1 MEKKKRELD
10 IVLILILLASAFLNI
25 YNIWKDDTVN
35 PYYTAAVTSMMQS
48 FHNFFY
54 ASFDAAGFI
63 TVDKPPVTYQ
73 IQTISALIFGM
84 HGWSVILPQAL
95 AGVGSVLLMY
105 LLIKPTFGKTAARIA
120 SFVMACTP
128 IAVAVARTNNVDA
141 LLVFFLLLATW
152 LLFKA
157 IRKGKLIWLLAA
169 FFVVG
174 VGFNTKMLQAYMI
187 LPAFLLFYLIAAN
200 ATIKKKIISL
210 VSALAV
216 LAAVSLSWPL
226 IVDNIPASKRPYI
239 GSSQTNSVLELAF
252 GYNGIQRLTGQNSG
266 GGQGGPNG
274 DASKEMSSSDNS
286 SSQTQAPPSQSSN
299 SSSSSDDKTSNANM
313 TAPPSNGQM
322 PSGGE
327 MPSGG
332 QGGPPSGGD
341 GGQGGPGGDGGK
353 GGTGTGSKMQSG
365 SGMFGTGT
373 PGPLRLFQQELS
385 DQISWLL
392 PFAIFG
398 ITGLLIAGARER
410 RRLSAQQKET
420 IFWVAWL
427 VPIAG
432 FFSVAEFFHH
442 YYLIMLAPP
451 IAALV
456 GAGWVALVHLYR
468 NQTGWKSWLLP
479 TAIIATTGFE
489 LFILRNYY
497 DQIRVGWSIGVGVI
511 GALSAIA
518 LLVFKQRQKPISY
531 YVSLAALLA
540 LLVMPIY
547 WASTP
552 LLYGGN
558 SSQPET
564 GPQLASMSGKGM
576 GMSDATVNEKL
587 IKYLEENNSGAEYL
601 FATTDSNTAAP
612 YIIKTKK
619 AVMTIGGFSGS
630 DPAITLTQF
639 KKLIKEGKVKY
650 FLASGMGRG
659 GNNDIVEW
667 VQKNGKKVSSD
678 TWQSSSDQQASSD
691 QITSNTDSADTSSN
705 SKTSGENGKMSGG
718 PGGMNQSAALYELNA
733 DE

>member
-25 YNIWKDDTVN
+25 YNIWNDDTVN

-174 VGFNTKMLQAYMI
+174 IGFNTKMLQAYMI

-216 LAAVSLSWPL
+216 LVAVSLSWPL

-266 GGQGGPNG
+266 GGQSGSTG
-274 DASKEMSSSDNS
+274 DASKEMPSSDNN
-286 SSQTQAPPSQSSN
+286 SSQTQAPPNQSSSN
-299 SSSSSDDKTSNANM
+299 SSSSDDKSSNDNM

-322 PSGGE
+322 PSGG
-327 MPSGG
+327 
-332 QGGPPSGGD
+332 QVGPPSGGD

-353 GGTGTGSKMQSG
+353 SGTGTGSKMQSG

-398 ITGLLIAGARER
+398 IAGLLIAGARER
-410 RRLSAQQKET
+410 RRLSAEQKET
-420 IFWVAWL
+420 VFWVAWL

-451 IAALV
+451 TAALV

-468 NQTGWKSWLLP
+468 NQTGWTSWLLP
-479 TAIIATTGFE
+479 AAILATTGFE
-489 LFILRNYY
+489 LFILRNYN
-497 DQIRVGWSIGVGVI
+497 DQIGAGWSIGVGII

-518 LLVFKQRQKPISY
+518 LLLFKQRQKPISY

-564 GPQLASMSGKGM
+564 GPQLASASGKGM

-587 IKYLEENNSGAEYL
+587 IKYLEENNSEAEYL

-612 YIIKTKK
+612 YMIKTKK
-619 AVMTIGGFSGS
+619 AVMAIGGFSGS

-639 KKLIKEGKVKY
+639 KKLVKEGKVKY

-667 VQKNGKKVSSD
+667 VEKNGKEVSSAK
-678 TWQSSSDQQASSD
+678 WQSSSGQQSSSDQK
-691 QITSNTDSADTSSN
+691 TENNDSADTSSN
-705 SKTSGENGKMSGG
+705 SESSGENSQMGG
-718 PGGMNQSAALYELNA
+718 GSGGMNQSVTLYELNA

>member
-1 MEKKKRELD
+1 MKMKKREID
-10 IVLILILLASAFLNI
+10 AVLILILLASAFLNM
-25 YNIWKDDTVN
+25 YNIWNDDTVN
-35 PYYTAAVTSMMQS
+35 PYYTAAVTSMLQS

-95 AGVGSVLLMY
+95 AGVGSVLFMY

-141 LLVFFLLLATW
+141 LLVFFLLFATW

-157 IRKGKLIWLLAA
+157 IRKGRLIWLLAA

-174 VGFNTKMLQAYMI
+174 AGFNTKMLQAYMI
-187 LPAFLLFYLIAAN
+187 LPAFLLFYMIAAN
-200 ATIKKKIISL
+200 TTIKKKIISL

-216 LAAVSLSWPL
+216 LTAVSLSWPL
-226 IVDNIPASKRPYI
+226 IVDNIPASKRPYV

-252 GYNGIQRLTGQNSG
+252 GYNGIQRLTGQSSG
-266 GGQGGPNG
+266 GGQGGPDGN
-274 DASKEMSSSDNS
+274 ASKEMSSSGG
-286 SSQTQAPPSQSSN
+286 SSQMQKPPGQ
-299 SSSSSDDKTSNANM
+299 SSSSSSASGDKSQNGSM
-313 TAPPSNGQM
+313 TAPPSNGK
-322 PSGGE
+322 

-332 QGGPPSGGD
+332 QGGPSSGGD
-341 GGQGGPGGDGGK
+341 GGGGK
-353 GGTGTGSKMQSG
+353 SGAGTGSKMQSG

-373 PGPLRLFQQELS
+373 PGPLRLFQTELS

-398 ITGLLIAGARER
+398 MAGLLIAGARER
-410 RRLSAQQKET
+410 RRLSAEQKET
-420 IFWVAWL
+420 IFWAAWL

-468 NQTGWKSWLLP
+468 KQAGWKTWLLP
-479 TAIIATTGFE
+479 AAILVTTGFE
-489 LFILRNYY
+489 LFILRNYN
-497 DQIRVGWSIGVGVI
+497 DQIGAGWSIGAGVL
-511 GALSAIA
+511 GAVAAIA
-518 LLVFKQRQKPISY
+518 LFVFKQRQKPLSY
-531 YVSLAALLA
+531 YVSLAALLV
-540 LLVMPIY
+540 LMVMPIY

-558 SSQPET
+558 SSLPET
-564 GPQLASMSGKGM
+564 GPQLASTSGKGM
-576 GMSDATVNEKL
+576 GMDNASVNTKL
-587 IKYLEENNSGAEYL
+587 INYLEKHNAGADYL

-619 AVMTIGGFSGS
+619 AVMAIGGFSGS

-639 KKLIKEGKVKY
+639 KKLVKQGKVKY
-650 FLASGMGRG
+650 FLTSGMGKG
-659 GNNDIVEW
+659 GNNDIVQW
-667 VQKNGKKVSSD
+667 VEKNGKKVSSD
-678 TWQSSSDQQASSD
+678 KWQSSTDQKTKNHDA
-691 QITSNTDSADTSSN
+691 ADTKSSKVAGKN
-705 SKTSGENGKMSGG
+705 SRMSGG
-718 PGGMNQSAALYELNA
+718 PGGMNQSASLYELQS

>member
-1 MEKKKRELD
+1 METKKRELD
-10 IVLILILLASAFLNI
+10 IFLILILLASAFLNI
-25 YNIWKDDTVN
+25 YNIWNDDTVN

-63 TVDKPPVTYQ
+63 TVDKPPITFQ

-120 SFVMACTP
+120 SFIMACTP

-174 VGFNTKMLQAYMI
+174 AGFNTKMLQAYMI

-200 ATIKKKIISL
+200 ATVKKKIISL
-210 VSALAV
+210 GSALVV

-226 IVDNIPASKRPYI
+226 IVDNIPASKRPYV

-266 GGQGGPNG
+266 GGQGGSSK
-274 DASKEMSSSDNS
+274 DAAKEMPSSENSSSDA
-286 SSQTQAPPSQSSN
+286 QAPPNQST
-299 SSSSSDDKTSNANM
+299 SSSSSNDDKSANGNM
-313 TAPPSNGQM
+313 TAPPFN
-322 PSGGE
+322 GE

-332 QGGPPSGGD
+332 QGGPPNGGGD
-341 GGQGGPGGDGGK
+341 DGQGGPGGDGGK
-353 GGTGTGSKMQSG
+353 GDSGGSKMQSG
-365 SGMFGTGT
+365 TGMFGTGT

-398 ITGLLIAGARER
+398 MAGLLIAGARER
-410 RRLSAQQKET
+410 RRLSVEQKET
-420 IFWVAWL
+420 VFWVAWL
-427 VPIAG
+427 APIAG

-456 GAGWVALVHLYR
+456 GAGWVALVQLYR
-468 NQTGWKSWLLP
+468 SHTGWKSWLLP
-479 TAIIATTGFE
+479 AAMAATTGFE
-489 LFILRNYY
+489 LFILRNYN
-497 DQIRVGWSIGVGVI
+497 DQISVGWSIGVGVI

-518 LLVFKQRQKPISY
+518 LLILKQRQKPLTY
-531 YVSLAALLA
+531 YISLAGLLV

-558 SSQPET
+558 SSLPET
-564 GPQLASMSGKGM
+564 GPQLASSSGKGM
-576 GMSDATVNEKL
+576 GMNESSVNEKL
-587 IKYLEENNSGAEYL
+587 IEYLEENSSGAEYL

-639 KKLIKEGKVKY
+639 KKLVKEGKVKY
-650 FLASGMGRG
+650 FLASGMAKG
-659 GNNDIVEW
+659 GDNEIVEW
-667 VQKNGKKVSSD
+667 VQENGKKVSSD
-678 TWQSSSDQQASSD
+678 KWQSSSDQ
-691 QITSNTDSADTSSN
+691 TDSSGTASKSN
-705 SKTSGENGKMSGG
+705 ASGQTGKMSGG
-718 PGGMNQSAALYELNA
+718 PGGMNQSATLYELNA

>member
-1 MEKKKRELD
+1 MKMKKREID
-10 IVLILILLASAFLNI
+10 AVLILILLASAFLNM
-25 YNIWKDDTVN
+25 YNIWNDDTVN
-35 PYYTAAVTSMMQS
+35 PYYTAAVTSMLQS

-95 AGVGSVLLMY
+95 AGVGSVLFMY

-141 LLVFFLLLATW
+141 LLVFFLLFATW

-157 IRKGKLIWLLAA
+157 IRKGRLIWLLAA

-174 VGFNTKMLQAYMI
+174 AGFNTKMLQAYMI
-187 LPAFLLFYLIAAN
+187 LPAFLLFYMIAAN
-200 ATIKKKIISL
+200 TTIKKKIISL

-226 IVDNIPASKRPYI
+226 IVDNIPASKRPYV

-252 GYNGIQRLTGQNSG
+252 GYNGIQRLTGQSSG
-266 GGQGGPNG
+266 GGQGGPDGN
-274 DASKEMSSSDNS
+274 ASKEMSSSGG
-286 SSQTQAPPSQSSN
+286 SSQMQKPPGQ
-299 SSSSSDDKTSNANM
+299 SSSSSSASGDKSQNGSM
-313 TAPPSNGQM
+313 TAPPSNGKM

-341 GGQGGPGGDGGK
+341 GGGGGPGGGGK
-353 GGTGTGSKMQSG
+353 SGTGTGSKMQSG

-373 PGPLRLFQQELS
+373 PGPLRLFQTELS

-398 ITGLLIAGARER
+398 MAGLLIAGVRER
-410 RRLSAQQKET
+410 RRLSAEQKET
-420 IFWVAWL
+420 IFWAAWL

-468 NQTGWKSWLLP
+468 KQAGWKTWLLP
-479 TAIIATTGFE
+479 AAILVTTGFE
-489 LFILRNYY
+489 LFILRNYN
-497 DQIRVGWSIGVGVI
+497 DQIGAGWSIGVGVI
-511 GALSAIA
+511 GAVAAIA
-518 LLVFKQRQKPISY
+518 LFVFKQRQKPLSY
-531 YVSLAALLA
+531 YVSLAALLV
-540 LLVMPIY
+540 LMVMPIY

-558 SSQPET
+558 SSLPET
-564 GPQLASMSGKGM
+564 GPQLASTSGKGM
-576 GMSDATVNEKL
+576 GMDNASVNTKL
-587 IKYLEENNSGAEYL
+587 IKYLEKHNAGADYL

-619 AVMTIGGFSGS
+619 AVMAIGGYSGS

-639 KKLIKEGKVKY
+639 KKLVKEGKVKY
-650 FLASGMGRG
+650 FLASGMGKG
-659 GNNDIVEW
+659 GNNDIVQW
-667 VQKNGKKVSSD
+667 VEKNGKKVSSD
-678 TWQSSSDQQASSD
+678 KWQ
-691 QITSNTDSADTSSN
+691 SNTDQKTKNSDAADTKS
-705 SKTSGENGKMSGG
+705 SKTSGENSRMSGG
-718 PGGMNQSAALYELNA
+718 PGGMNQSASLYELQS

>member
-1 MEKKKRELD
+1 MKKREID
-10 IVLILILLASAFLNI
+10 AVLILILLASAFLNM
-25 YNIWKDDTVN
+25 YNIWNDDTVN
-35 PYYTAAVTSMMQS
+35 PYYTAAVTSMLQS

-95 AGVGSVLLMY
+95 AGVGSVLFMY

-141 LLVFFLLLATW
+141 LLVFFLLFATW

-157 IRKGKLIWLLAA
+157 IRKGRLIWLLAA

-174 VGFNTKMLQAYMI
+174 AGFNTKMLQAYMI
-187 LPAFLLFYLIAAN
+187 LPAFLLFYMIAAN
-200 ATIKKKIISL
+200 TTIKKKIISL

-226 IVDNIPASKRPYI
+226 IVDNIPASKRPYV

-252 GYNGIQRLTGQNSG
+252 GYNGIQRLTGQSSG
-266 GGQGGPNG
+266 GGQGGPDGN
-274 DASKEMSSSDNS
+274 ASKEMSSSGG
-286 SSQTQAPPSQSSN
+286 SSQMQKPPGQ
-299 SSSSSDDKTSNANM
+299 SSSSSSASGDKSQNGSM
-313 TAPPSNGQM
+313 TAPPSNGKM

-341 GGQGGPGGDGGK
+341 GGGGGPGGGGK
-353 GGTGTGSKMQSG
+353 SGTGTGSKMQSG

-373 PGPLRLFQQELS
+373 PGPLRLFQTELS

-398 ITGLLIAGARER
+398 MAGLLIAGARER
-410 RRLSAQQKET
+410 RRLSAEQKET
-420 IFWVAWL
+420 IFWAAWL

-451 IAALV
+451 IAALT

-468 NQTGWKSWLLP
+468 KQAGWKTWLLP
-479 TAIIATTGFE
+479 AAILVTTGFE
-489 LFILRNYY
+489 LFILRNYN
-497 DQIRVGWSIGVGVI
+497 DQIGAGWSIGAGVI
-511 GALSAIA
+511 GAVAAIA
-518 LLVFKQRQKPISY
+518 LFVFKQRQKPLSY
-531 YVSLAALLA
+531 YVSLAALLV
-540 LLVMPIY
+540 LMVMPIY

-558 SSQPET
+558 SSLPET
-564 GPQLASMSGKGM
+564 GPQLASASGKGM
-576 GMSDATVNEKL
+576 GMDNASVNTKL
-587 IKYLEENNSGAEYL
+587 INYLEKHNAGADYL

-619 AVMTIGGFSGS
+619 AVMAIGGFSGS

-639 KKLIKEGKVKY
+639 KKLVKEGKVKY
-650 FLASGMGRG
+650 FLTSGMGKG

-667 VQKNGKKVSSD
+667 VEKNGKKVSSD
-678 TWQSSSDQQASSD
+678 KWQSSTDQKTKNHDA
-691 QITSNTDSADTSSN
+691 ADTKSSKAAGKN
-705 SKTSGENGKMSGG
+705 SRMSGG
-718 PGGMNQSAALYELNA
+718 PGGMNQSASLYELQS

>member
-95 AGVGSVLLMY
+95 AGIGSVLLMY

-157 IRKGKLIWLLAA
+157 IRKGNLIWLLAA

-299 SSSSSDDKTSNANM
+299 SSSSSDDKSSNANM

-322 PSGGE
+322 PNGGE

-398 ITGLLIAGARER
+398 IAGLLIAGARER

-420 IFWVAWL
+420 VFWVAWL

-479 TAIIATTGFE
+479 AAIIATTGFE

-497 DQIRVGWSIGVGVI
+497 DQIGVGWSIGVGVI

-639 KKLIKEGKVKY
+639 KKLVKEGKVKY

-678 TWQSSSDQQASSD
+678 KWQSNSDQQASSD
-691 QITSNTDSADTSSN
+691 QKTENTDSADTSSN
-705 SKTSGENGKMSGG
+705 SKTSGENGQMSGG

>member
-10 IVLILILLASAFLNI
+10 IFLILILLASAFLNI
-25 YNIWKDDTVN
+25 YNIWNDNTVN

-63 TVDKPPVTYQ
+63 TVDKPPVTFQ

-120 SFVMACTP
+120 SFIMACTP

-174 VGFNTKMLQAYMI
+174 AGFNTKMLQAYMI

-210 VSALAV
+210 GSALVV
-216 LAAVSLSWPL
+216 LAVVSLSWPL
-226 IVDNIPASKRPYI
+226 IVDNIPASKRPYV

-266 GGQGGPNG
+266 GGQGGSGG
-274 DASKEMSSSDNS
+274 DTAKEMPSAENRSSDA
-286 SSQTQAPPSQSSN
+286 QAPPNQ
-299 SSSSSDDKTSNANM
+299 SSSSSSSNDDKSANGNM
-313 TAPPSNGQM
+313 TAPPSNG
-322 PSGGE
+322 E
-327 MPSGG
+327 MPSSG
-332 QGGPPSGGD
+332 QGGPPNGGGD
-341 GGQGGPGGDGGK
+341 GGKGGPGGDGGK
-353 GGTGTGSKMQSG
+353 GGSGGSKMQSG
-365 SGMFGTGT
+365 TGMFGTGT

-392 PFAIFG
+392 PFAVFG
-398 ITGLLIAGARER
+398 IVGLLIAGARER
-410 RRLSAQQKET
+410 RRLSVEQKET
-420 IFWVAWL
+420 VFWVAWL

-456 GAGWVALVHLYR
+456 GAGWVALVQLYR
-468 NQTGWKSWLLP
+468 NHTGWKSWLLP
-479 TAIIATTGFE
+479 AAMIAATGFE
-489 LFILRNYY
+489 LFILRNYN
-497 DQIRVGWSIGVGVI
+497 DQIGVGWSIGVGVI

-518 LLVFKQRQKPISY
+518 LLIFKQREKPLTY
-531 YVSLAALLA
+531 YISLAGLLV

-558 SSQPET
+558 SSLPET
-564 GPQLASMSGKGM
+564 GPQLASSSGKGM
-576 GMSDATVNEKL
+576 GMNESSVNEKL
-587 IKYLEENNSGAEYL
+587 IEYLEENNSGAEYL

-639 KKLIKEGKVKY
+639 KKLVKEGKVKY
-650 FLASGMGRG
+650 FLASGMGKG
-659 GNNDIVEW
+659 GNNEIVEW
-667 VQKNGKKVSSD
+667 VQENGKKVSSD
-678 TWQSSSDQQASSD
+678 KWQSSADQQTSSD
-691 QITSNTDSADTSSN
+691 QTDSSGTASESN
-705 SKTSGENGKMSGG
+705 ASGQTGKMGGG

>member
-1 MEKKKRELD
+1 MKKREID
-10 IVLILILLASAFLNI
+10 AVLILILLASAFLNM
-25 YNIWKDDTVN
+25 YNIWNDDTVN
-35 PYYTAAVTSMMQS
+35 PYYTAAVTSMLQS

-95 AGVGSVLLMY
+95 AGVGSVLFMY

-141 LLVFFLLLATW
+141 LLVFFLLFATW

-157 IRKGKLIWLLAA
+157 IRKGRLIWLLAA

-174 VGFNTKMLQAYMI
+174 AGFNTKMLQAYMI
-187 LPAFLLFYLIAAN
+187 LPAFLLFYMIAAN
-200 ATIKKKIISL
+200 TTIKKKIISL

-226 IVDNIPASKRPYI
+226 IVDNIPASKRPYV

-252 GYNGIQRLTGQNSG
+252 GYNGIQRLTGQSSG
-266 GGQGGPNG
+266 GGQGGPDGN
-274 DASKEMSSSDNS
+274 ASKEMSSSGG
-286 SSQTQAPPSQSSN
+286 SSQMQKPPGQ
-299 SSSSSDDKTSNANM
+299 SSSSSSASGDKSQNGSM
-313 TAPPSNGQM
+313 TAPPSNGKM

-341 GGQGGPGGDGGK
+341 GGGGGPGGGGK
-353 GGTGTGSKMQSG
+353 SGTGTGSKMQSG

-373 PGPLRLFQQELS
+373 PGPLRLFQTELS

-398 ITGLLIAGARER
+398 MAGLLIAGARER
-410 RRLSAQQKET
+410 RRLSAEQKET
-420 IFWVAWL
+420 IFWAAWL

-468 NQTGWKSWLLP
+468 KQAGWKTWLLP
-479 TAIIATTGFE
+479 AAILVTTGFE
-489 LFILRNYY
+489 LFILRNYN
-497 DQIRVGWSIGVGVI
+497 DQIGAGWSIGVGVI
-511 GALSAIA
+511 GAVAAIA
-518 LLVFKQRQKPISY
+518 LFVFKQRQKPLSY
-531 YVSLAALLA
+531 YVSLAALLV
-540 LLVMPIY
+540 LMVMPIY

-558 SSQPET
+558 SSLPET
-564 GPQLASMSGKGM
+564 GPQLASTSGKGM
-576 GMSDATVNEKL
+576 GMDNASVNTKL
-587 IKYLEENNSGAEYL
+587 INYLEKHNAGADYL

-619 AVMTIGGFSGS
+619 AVMAIGGYSGS
-630 DPAITLTQF
+630 DPAITLAQF
-639 KKLIKEGKVKY
+639 KKLVKEGKVKY
-650 FLASGMGRG
+650 FLASGMGKG
-659 GNNDIVEW
+659 GNNDIVQW
-667 VQKNGKKVSSD
+667 VEKNGKKVSSD
-678 TWQSSSDQQASSD
+678 KWQ
-691 QITSNTDSADTSSN
+691 SNTDQKTKNSDAADKKSSKALGKN
-705 SKTSGENGKMSGG
+705 SRMSGG
-718 PGGMNQSAALYELNA
+718 PGGMNQSASLYELQS

>member
-1 MEKKKRELD
+1 MKMKKREID
-10 IVLILILLASAFLNI
+10 AVFILILLASAFLNM
-25 YNIWKDDTVN
+25 YNIWNDDTVN
-35 PYYTAAVTSMMQS
+35 PYYTAAVTSMLQS

-95 AGVGSVLLMY
+95 AGVGSVLFMY

-141 LLVFFLLLATW
+141 LLVFFLLFATW

-157 IRKGKLIWLLAA
+157 IRKGRLIWLLAA

-174 VGFNTKMLQAYMI
+174 AGFNTKMLQAYMI
-187 LPAFLLFYLIAAN
+187 LPAFLLFYMIAAN
-200 ATIKKKIISL
+200 TTIKKKIISL

-226 IVDNIPASKRPYI
+226 IVDNIPASKRPYV

-252 GYNGIQRLTGQNSG
+252 GYNGIQRLTGQSSG
-266 GGQGGPNG
+266 GGQGGPDGN
-274 DASKEMSSSDNS
+274 ALKEMSSSGG
-286 SSQTQAPPSQSSN
+286 SSQMQKPPGQ
-299 SSSSSDDKTSNANM
+299 SSSSSSASGNKPQNGSM
-313 TAPPSNGQM
+313 TAPPSNGK
-322 PSGGE
+322 

-341 GGQGGPGGDGGK
+341 GPGGGGK
-353 GGTGTGSKMQSG
+353 SGAGTGSKMQSG

-373 PGPLRLFQQELS
+373 PGPLRLFQTELS

-398 ITGLLIAGARER
+398 MAGLLIAGARER
-410 RRLSAQQKET
+410 RRLSAEQKET
-420 IFWVAWL
+420 IFWAAWL

-468 NQTGWKSWLLP
+468 KQAGWKTWLLP
-479 TAIIATTGFE
+479 AAILVTTGFE
-489 LFILRNYY
+489 LFILRNYN
-497 DQIRVGWSIGVGVI
+497 DQIGAGWSIGAGVL
-511 GALSAIA
+511 GAVAAIA
-518 LLVFKQRQKPISY
+518 LFVFKQRQKPLSY
-531 YVSLAALLA
+531 YVSLAALLV
-540 LLVMPIY
+540 LMVMPIY

-558 SSQPET
+558 SSLPET
-564 GPQLASMSGKGM
+564 GPQLASTSGKGM
-576 GMSDATVNEKL
+576 GMDNASVNTKL
-587 IKYLEENNSGAEYL
+587 INYLEKHNAGADYL
-601 FATTDSNTAAP
+601 FAATDSNTAAP

-619 AVMTIGGFSGS
+619 AVMAIGGFSGS

-639 KKLIKEGKVKY
+639 KKLVKEGKVKY
-650 FLASGMGRG
+650 FLTSGMGKG
-659 GNNDIVEW
+659 GNNDIVQW
-667 VQKNGKKVSSD
+667 VEKNGKKVSSD
-678 TWQSSSDQQASSD
+678 KWQSSTDQKTKNSDP
-691 QITSNTDSADTSSN
+691 ADTKSSKATGKN
-705 SKTSGENGKMSGG
+705 SRMSGG
-718 PGGMNQSAALYELNA
+718 PGGMNQSASLYELQS

>member
-1 MEKKKRELD
+1 MKKREID
-10 IVLILILLASAFLNI
+10 AVFILILLASAFLNM
-25 YNIWKDDTVN
+25 YNIWNDDTVN
-35 PYYTAAVTSMMQS
+35 PYYTAAVTSMLQS

-95 AGVGSVLLMY
+95 AGVGSVLFMY

-141 LLVFFLLLATW
+141 LLVFFLLFATW

-157 IRKGKLIWLLAA
+157 IRKGRLIWLLAA

-174 VGFNTKMLQAYMI
+174 AGFNTKMLQAYMI
-187 LPAFLLFYLIAAN
+187 LPAFLLFYMIAAN
-200 ATIKKKIISL
+200 TTIKKKIISL

-226 IVDNIPASKRPYI
+226 IVDNIPASKRPYV

-252 GYNGIQRLTGQNSG
+252 GYNGIQRLTGQSSG
-266 GGQGGPNG
+266 GGQGGPDGN
-274 DASKEMSSSDNS
+274 ALKEMSSSGG
-286 SSQTQAPPSQSSN
+286 SSQMQKPPGQ
-299 SSSSSDDKTSNANM
+299 SSSSSSASGNKPQNGSM
-313 TAPPSNGQM
+313 TAPPSNGK
-322 PSGGE
+322 

-341 GGQGGPGGDGGK
+341 GPGGGGK
-353 GGTGTGSKMQSG
+353 SGAGTGSKMQSG

-373 PGPLRLFQQELS
+373 PGPLRLFQTELS

-398 ITGLLIAGARER
+398 MAGLLIAGARER
-410 RRLSAQQKET
+410 RRLSAEQKET
-420 IFWVAWL
+420 IFWAAWL

-468 NQTGWKSWLLP
+468 KQAGWKTWLLP
-479 TAIIATTGFE
+479 AAILVTTGFE
-489 LFILRNYY
+489 LFILRNYN
-497 DQIRVGWSIGVGVI
+497 DQIGAGWSIGAGVL
-511 GALSAIA
+511 GAVAAIA
-518 LLVFKQRQKPISY
+518 LFVFKQRQKPLSY
-531 YVSLAALLA
+531 YVSLAALLV
-540 LLVMPIY
+540 LMVMPIY

-558 SSQPET
+558 SSLPET
-564 GPQLASMSGKGM
+564 GPQLASTSGKGM
-576 GMSDATVNEKL
+576 GMDNASVNTKL
-587 IKYLEENNSGAEYL
+587 INYLEKHNAGADYL
-601 FATTDSNTAAP
+601 FAATDSNTAAP

-619 AVMTIGGFSGS
+619 AVMAIGGFSGS

-639 KKLIKEGKVKY
+639 KKLVKEGKVKY
-650 FLASGMGRG
+650 FLTSGMGKG
-659 GNNDIVEW
+659 GNNDIVQW
-667 VQKNGKKVSSD
+667 VEKNGKKVSSD
-678 TWQSSSDQQASSD
+678 KWQSSTDQKTKNSDP
-691 QITSNTDSADTSSN
+691 ADTKSSKATGKN
-705 SKTSGENGKMSGG
+705 SRMSGG
-718 PGGMNQSAALYELNA
+718 PGGMNQSASLYELQS

>member
-1 MEKKKRELD
+1 MKMKKREID
-10 IVLILILLASAFLNI
+10 AVLILILLASAFLNM
-25 YNIWKDDTVN
+25 YNIWNDDTVN
-35 PYYTAAVTSMMQS
+35 PYYTAAVTSMLQS

-95 AGVGSVLLMY
+95 AGVGSVLFMY

-141 LLVFFLLLATW
+141 LLVFFLLFATW

-157 IRKGKLIWLLAA
+157 IRKGRLIWLLAA

-174 VGFNTKMLQAYMI
+174 AGFNTKMLQAYMI
-187 LPAFLLFYLIAAN
+187 LPAFLLFYMIAAN
-200 ATIKKKIISL
+200 TTIKKKIISL

-226 IVDNIPASKRPYI
+226 IVDNIPAGKRPYV

-252 GYNGIQRLTGQNSG
+252 GYNGIQRLTGKSSG
-266 GGQGGPNG
+266 GGQGGPDGN
-274 DASKEMSSSDNS
+274 ASKEMSSSGG
-286 SSQTQAPPSQSSN
+286 SSQMQKPPGQSSN
-299 SSSSSDDKTSNANM
+299 SSSASGDKSQNGSM
-313 TAPPSNGQM
+313 TAPPSNGK
-322 PSGGE
+322 

-341 GGQGGPGGDGGK
+341 GGGGGGK
-353 GGTGTGSKMQSG
+353 SGTGTGSKMQSG
-365 SGMFGTGT
+365 SGRFGTGT
-373 PGPLRLFQQELS
+373 PGPLRLFQTELS

-398 ITGLLIAGARER
+398 MAGLLIAGARER
-410 RRLSAQQKET
+410 RRLSAEQKET
-420 IFWVAWL
+420 IFWTAWL

-468 NQTGWKSWLLP
+468 KQAGWKTWLLP
-479 TAIIATTGFE
+479 AAILVTTGFE
-489 LFILRNYY
+489 LFILRNYN
-497 DQIRVGWSIGVGVI
+497 DQIGAGWSIGAGVL
-511 GALSAIA
+511 GAVAAIA
-518 LLVFKQRQKPISY
+518 LFVFKQRQKPLSY
-531 YVSLAALLA
+531 YVSLAALLV
-540 LLVMPIY
+540 LMVMPIY

-558 SSQPET
+558 SSLPET
-564 GPQLASMSGKGM
+564 GPQLASTSGKGM
-576 GMSDATVNEKL
+576 GMDNASVNTKL
-587 IKYLEENNSGAEYL
+587 INYLEKHNAGADYL

-619 AVMTIGGFSGS
+619 AVMAIGGFSGS

-639 KKLIKEGKVKY
+639 KKLVKEGKVKY
-650 FLASGMGRG
+650 FLTSGMGKG
-659 GNNDIVEW
+659 GNNDIVQW
-667 VQKNGKKVSSD
+667 VEKNGKKVSSD
-678 TWQSSSDQQASSD
+678 KWQSSTDQKTKNSDPADKKSSKA
-691 QITSNTDSADTSSN
+691 TGKN
-705 SKTSGENGKMSGG
+705 SRMSGG
-718 PGGMNQSAALYELNA
+718 PGGMNQSASLYELQS

>member
-1 MEKKKRELD
+1 MKKREMD
-10 IVLILILLASAFLNI
+10 AVLIIILLASAFLNM
-25 YNIWKDDTVN
+25 YNIWNDDTVN
-35 PYYTAAVTSMMQS
+35 PYYTAAVTSMLQS

-174 VGFNTKMLQAYMI
+174 AGFNTKMLQAYMI

-200 ATIKKKIISL
+200 AAMKKKIISL

-216 LAAVSLSWPL
+216 LAAVSLSWAL

-274 DASKEMSSSDNS
+274 DASKEMSFSDKG
-286 SSQTQAPPSQSSN
+286 SSQTQAPPNN
-299 SSSSSDDKTSNANM
+299 SSSSSSSRNDKSSNGTM

-327 MPSGG
+327 MPN
-332 QGGPPSGGD
+332 
-341 GGQGGPGGDGGK
+341 GGQGGPGGGK

-373 PGPLRLFQQELS
+373 PGPLRLFQTELS

-398 ITGLLIAGARER
+398 IAGLFIAGARER
-410 RRLSAQQKET
+410 RLSVEQKEMV
-420 IFWVAWL
+420 FWVAWL

-479 TAIIATTGFE
+479 AAIIATTGFE
-489 LFILRNYY
+489 LFILRNYN
-497 DQIRVGWSIGVGVI
+497 DQIGAGWSIGAGVI

-518 LLVFKQRQKPISY
+518 LLVFKQRQQPVSY
-531 YVSLAALLA
+531 YVSLAALLV

-564 GPQLASMSGKGM
+564 GPQLASMGGKGM

-587 IKYLEENNSGAEYL
+587 IKYVEKNNSGAEFL

-619 AVMTIGGFSGS
+619 AVMAIGGFSGS
-630 DPAITLTQF
+630 DPAVTLTQF
-639 KKLIKEGKVKY
+639 KRLVKEGKVKY
-650 FLASGMGRG
+650 FLASGMGKG

-678 TWQSSSDQQASSD
+678 KWQSSSDQK
-691 QITSNTDSADTSSN
+691 TKNTGPTDTSSN
-705 SKTSGENGKMSGG
+705 GKASGKNGRMGGG

>member
-1 MEKKKRELD
+1 MKMKKREID
-10 IVLILILLASAFLNI
+10 AVFILILLASAFLNM
-25 YNIWKDDTVN
+25 YNIWNDDTVN
-35 PYYTAAVTSMMQS
+35 PYYTAAVTSMLQS

-95 AGVGSVLLMY
+95 AGVGSVLFMY

-141 LLVFFLLLATW
+141 LLVFFLLFATW

-157 IRKGKLIWLLAA
+157 IRKGRLIWLLAA

-174 VGFNTKMLQAYMI
+174 AGFNTKMLQAYMI
-187 LPAFLLFYLIAAN
+187 LPAFLLFYMIAAN
-200 ATIKKKIISL
+200 TTIKKKIISL

-226 IVDNIPASKRPYI
+226 IVDNIPAGKRPYV

-252 GYNGIQRLTGQNSG
+252 GYNGIQRLTGQSSG
-266 GGQGGPNG
+266 GGQGGPDGN
-274 DASKEMSSSDNS
+274 ASKEMSSSDG
-286 SSQTQAPPSQSSN
+286 SSQMQKPPGQ
-299 SSSSSDDKTSNANM
+299 SSSSSSASGDKPQNGSM
-313 TAPPSNGQM
+313 TAPPSNGK
-322 PSGGE
+322 

-341 GGQGGPGGDGGK
+341 GGGGK
-353 GGTGTGSKMQSG
+353 SGAGTGSKMQSG

-373 PGPLRLFQQELS
+373 PGPLRLFQTELS

-398 ITGLLIAGARER
+398 MAGLLIAGARER
-410 RRLSAQQKET
+410 RRLSAEQKET
-420 IFWVAWL
+420 IFWAAWL

-468 NQTGWKSWLLP
+468 KQAGWKTWLLP
-479 TAIIATTGFE
+479 AAILVTTGFE
-489 LFILRNYY
+489 LFILRNYN
-497 DQIRVGWSIGVGVI
+497 DQIGAGWSIGAGVL
-511 GALSAIA
+511 GAVAAIA
-518 LLVFKQRQKPISY
+518 LFVFKQRQKPLSY
-531 YVSLAALLA
+531 YVSLAALLV
-540 LLVMPIY
+540 LMVMPIY

-558 SSQPET
+558 SSLPET
-564 GPQLASMSGKGM
+564 GPQLASTSGKGM
-576 GMSDATVNEKL
+576 GMDNASVNTKL
-587 IKYLEENNSGAEYL
+587 INYLEKHNAGADYL
-601 FATTDSNTAAP
+601 FAATDSNTAAP

-619 AVMTIGGFSGS
+619 AVMAIGGFSGS

-639 KKLIKEGKVKY
+639 KKLVKEGKVKY
-650 FLASGMGRG
+650 FLTSGMGKG
-659 GNNDIVEW
+659 GNNDIVQW
-667 VQKNGKKVSSD
+667 VEKNGKKVSSD
-678 TWQSSSDQQASSD
+678 KWQSSTDQKTKNS
-691 QITSNTDSADTSSN
+691 DSADT
-705 SKTSGENGKMSGG
+705 KTSKAAGKNSRMSGG
-718 PGGMNQSAALYELNA
+718 PGGMNQSASLYELQS

>member
-10 IVLILILLASAFLNI
+10 IFLILILLASAFLNI

-157 IRKGKLIWLLAA
+157 IKKGKLIWLLAA

-200 ATIKKKIISL
+200 ATIKKKIVSL

-266 GGQGGPNG
+266 GGQGGSN

-286 SSQTQAPPSQSSN
+286 SSQTQSPPNQ
-299 SSSSSDDKTSNANM
+299 SSSDEKSSNGNM
-313 TAPPSNGQM
+313 TAPPSNGQ
-322 PSGGE
+322 

-341 GGQGGPGGDGGK
+341 GGRGGPGGDGGK

-398 ITGLLIAGARER
+398 IAGLLIAGARER
-410 RRLSAQQKET
+410 RRLSAEQKET
-420 IFWVAWL
+420 VFWVAWL

-479 TAIIATTGFE
+479 AAIIATTGFE
-489 LFILRNYY
+489 LFILRNYN
-497 DQIRVGWSIGVGVI
+497 DQIGTGWSIGVGVI

-518 LLVFKQRQKPISY
+518 LLLFKQRQQPISY

-639 KKLIKEGKVKY
+639 KKLVKEGKVKY

-659 GNNDIVEW
+659 GNNDIIEW
-667 VQKNGKKVSSD
+667 VQKNGKEVSSD
-678 TWQSSSDQQASSD
+678 KWQSSSDQQSLSD
-691 QITSNTDSADTSSN
+691 QKTENTDSADTSSN
-705 SKTSGENGKMSGG
+705 SKSSGENGQMGGG
-718 PGGMNQSAALYELNA
+718 PGGMNQSATLYELNA